1 MTAVVSKNIQVF
13 LHLTG
18 EELKLKEELSWLSRT
33 STLETIPNFDVNS
46 GKAYSRLKE
55 QYSLLWQVHITDL
68 IINYQTQIKR
78 FQLMSL
84 IFLRSGESKQ

>member
-18 EELKLKEELSWLSRT
+18 EKLKLKEELPWLSRT

>member
-1 MTAVVSKNIQVF
+1 MTAVVSKKIQVF

-33 STLETIPNFDVNS
+33 STHVNS

>member
-33 STLETIPNFDVNS
+33 STHVNS

-68 IINYQTQIKR
+68 IINYQTQIKL